1 MNSFQ
6 KTVFATLIATF
17 LLISLGSLVRTT
29 GAGLGCPDWPKC
41 WGTWLPPTTV
51 QDLDPTYL
59 SKNGYDSAS
68 FNSTKMWIEY
78 ANRLVGVAIGILV
91 LATFLRA
98 FRYKKTSPQIFY
110 GAGIAFIL
118 VVFQGWLGGQVVE
131 SGLRP
136 GIITLHMLLA
146 VILLWALLYIAF
158 KSLDERFKF
167 ELKRKNSK
175 ILLRLA
181 TVLMAVT
188 MVQLL
193 LGSQVREGIDPFIAD
208 DGGLPRGEW
217 LSQVGFFDHLHRF
230 FSWFVLFVGSAMYW
244 AAARF
249 APDTPIVLIV
259 RYIFFCILFQIL
271 LGIIL
276 AYGDLPKIA
285 QVLHLTLAILLI
297 CFEFVL
303 LIIIK
308 MRPSKR

>member
-1 MNSFQ
+1 
-6 KTVFATLIATF
+6 
-17 LLISLGSLVRTT
+17 
-29 GAGLGCPDWPKC
+29 
-41 WGTWLPPTTV
+41 
-51 QDLDPTYL
+51 
-59 SKNGYDSAS
+59 
-68 FNSTKMWIEY
+68 
-78 ANRLVGVAIGILV
+78 
-91 LATFLRA
+91 
-98 FRYKKTSPQIFY
+98 
-110 GAGIAFIL
+110 
-118 VVFQGWLGGQVVE
+118 
-131 SGLRP
+131 
-136 GIITLHMLLA
+136 
-146 VILLWALLYIAF
+146 
-158 KSLDERFKF
+158 
-167 ELKRKNSK
+167 
-175 ILLRLA
+175 
-181 TVLMAVT
+181 MAVT

-217 LSQVGFFDHLHRF
+217 LSQVGLFDHLHRF

-303 LIIIK
+303 LINIK